1 MKNSNNLNNEKPYY
15 SFSDYA
21 KNKFKMKVGKIS
33 INTDFGCAHK
43 LKDGGCR
50 FCNLESY
57 KPPYIK
63 EDDIK
68 NQWLNGVKN
77 YMNADYK
84 IFVILFYIINRIYE
98 RRIIMPSI
106 YKA

>member
-1 MKNSNNLNNEKPYY
+1 MKNSNNLNNEKTYY

-21 KNKFKMKVGKIS
+21 KNKFKIKVGKIS

-43 LKDGGCR
+43 LNDGGCR

-63 EDDIK
+63 EDEIE
-68 NQWLNGVKN
+68 N
-77 YMNADYK
+77 
-84 IFVILFYIINRIYE
+84 
-98 RRIIMPSI
+98 
-106 YKA
+106 